1 MPTLTK
7 RATVVGNVVSTWT
20 NTPNAVDAG
29 TATFATWAVTTAN
42 GTGSLDLSGFDFS
55 ALPDDAVI
63 SSVSIRVKGYVS
75 NTTRM
80 LAPLAE
86 LFVGGVSRGGTNTLA
101 PHQTTT
107 TTVYTEFTE
116 TMTVAELKA
125 GNFFVRFT
133 ARRGTATQAANTNLD
148 YIEIDVTYTRPEVVS
163 AWNGTDWVLP
173 EFWNGTSWRAD
184 AEVWNG
190 TRWIP
195 IGES

>member
-1 MPTLTK
+1 MPTVTK

-29 TATFATWAVTTAN
+29 TATFAQWAVTTAN
-42 GTGSLDLSGFDFS
+42 ATGSLDLSGFDFS
-55 ALPDDAVI
+55 ALPDDAII

-80 LAPLAE
+80 LAPTAA
-86 LFVGGVSRGGTNTLA
+86 LFVGGVQRGTTDTLA
-101 PHQTTT
+101 PHVTTT
-107 TTVYTEFTE
+107 TNIYTVLTE

-133 ARRGTATQAANTNLD
+133 ARRAGVTQAANTNLD

-163 AWNGTDWVLP
+163 AWNGTDWALP
-173 EFWNGTSWRAD
+173 QFWNGTQWRAD